1 MTNTIREAIRVLSRT
16 GWTKDAFTDGGRR
29 HCLQGALYEAYGQ
42 CPFDSRQLNTRLS
55 AEMADDVR
63 LVNEVIEAQYPERT
77 GGVGVSRFNDHPD
90 TTLEDVVLVMEK
102 AALRKD
108 ERV

>member
-1 MTNTIREAIRVLSRT
+1 MTNTIREAIRVLSRA
-16 GWTKDAFTDGGRR
+16 GWTQDAFTDEAGR

-42 CPFDSRQLNTRLS
+42 RPFDARQRNVRLS
-55 AEMADDVR
+55 PEMADDVR

-90 TTLEDVVLVMEK
+90 TTLEDVVKVMEK
-102 AALRKD
+102 AAVRKD